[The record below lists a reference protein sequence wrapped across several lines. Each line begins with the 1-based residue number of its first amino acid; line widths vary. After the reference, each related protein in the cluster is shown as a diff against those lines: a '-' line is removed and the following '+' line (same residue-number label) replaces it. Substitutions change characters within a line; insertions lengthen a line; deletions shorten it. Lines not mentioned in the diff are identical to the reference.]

1 MWTAWTL
8 AVRFLR
14 DGRGQ
19 TLLIVLGITIGV
31 AVIVFITALIS
42 GLQAN
47 IIERTLG
54 TQAHIRLQVPDD
66 INRLPP
72 TAGTTRLLLEDPRP
86 QRLRSINNWQ
96 EMRELLDADPALDAV
111 SPLVS
116 GPAVAQ
122 RGNARRSVALIGMDP
137 ARYLRVVP
145 VERDIIAGR
154 FRVAADKVVIGR
166 RLAQDLGVRPGD
178 RIRIDAGEERT
189 AAVDVAGVFELG
201 VRELDERYVYMDLKQ
216 AQTLT
221 GLPGGITGIDLTVAD
236 IFTAGDIAA
245 RIGRLTGLKSESWM
259 ETNAQLMNALSAQ
272 RLSTGMISFFVAISV
287 AFGIASVLS
296 VSVVQRTRQIGIL
309 RAMGGERRQVL
320 LVFLIQGALLGM
332 SGAVAGSVC
341 GGALAMVFNTFGP
354 GFFPVMVTPGLA
366 VAAIG
371 LATVTGAL
379 AASLPARRAAR
390 LDPVTAIRNA

>member
-19 TLLIVLGITIGV
+19 TLLIALGITIGV

-54 TQAHIRLQVPDD
+54 TQAHIRLQAPDE

-72 TAGTTRLLLEDPRP
+72 AAGATRLLLEDPRP

-96 EMRELLDADPALDAV
+96 EIRELLDADPALDAV

-154 FRVAADKVVIGR
+154 FRVAADEVVIGR

-178 RIRIDAGEERT
+178 RIRIDAGEGRT
-189 AAVDVAGVFELG
+189 AAADIAGIFELG

-332 SGAVAGSVC
+332 GGAVAGSVC

-354 GFFPVMVTPGLA
+354 GFFPVMVTPALA
-366 VAAIG
+366 AAAIG

-390 LDPVTAIRNA
+390 LDPVAAIRNA